1 MTDSAT
7 VPDATARR
15 RRAVLAAVLALV
27 LTSALPV
34 SAQPQPSPV
43 KRAPIE
49 STGPSWQALSPQQR
63 AALAP
68 LQNDWASID
77 APRKAKWLDIAA
89 RYSKLPPSE
98 QQRLQARMSEW
109 SHMTPSQRAR
119 ARLNYQEVKQLPQQE
134 RQDRWEAYQQLP
146 ENQRKALANRSSAG
160 AQAKAPKPGNKP
172 PPEPGVKRNIVP
184 NPSHS
189 ASPTRPVAP
198 TVVQSSPG
206 ATTTLV
212 TRQPAPPTH
221 QQAGMPKITATPG
234 FVDRNT
240 LLPKRGPQGAGV
252 RPAGSASAARQ

>member
-1 MTDSAT
+1 M
-7 VPDATARR
+7 PDLATAFDACARCCI
-15 RRAVLAAVLALV
+15 ALTLAFVLVLALP
-27 LTSALPV
+27 AA
-34 SAQPQPSPV
+34 AQPQPSPT

-49 STGPSWQALSPQQR
+49 STGPSWQSLSPQQR

-89 RYSKLPPSE
+89 RYRKLPPSE

-109 SHMTPSQRAR
+109 SQMTPSQRAR

-134 RQDRWEAYQQLP
+134 RHDKWEAYQALP
-146 ENQRKALANRSSAG
+146 ENQRKALATRGNAG
-160 AQAKAPKPGNKP
+160 AQPKAPKSGNKP
-172 PPEPGVKRNIVP
+172 PPEAGVKRNIVP
-184 NPSHS
+184 NPSHT

-221 QQAGMPKITATPG
+221 QQAVMPKITATPG

-240 LLPKRGPQGAGV
+240 LLPKRGPQGAGM
-252 RPAGSASAARQ
+252 RPAGAASAAR